1 MNMRLSDLLNYRLP
15 PIRYE
20 RIVLWLFLAAVGVI
34 LLSSVSRRQRDF
46 TAEVQIDI
54 RPLESGASL
63 LSEREVRQRL
73 VLAFGNT
80 LRSTEIGQLDLHRI
94 ETVVEEDPFVVA
106 ADAYVSQDNVLHI
119 RVKQREPVLRV
130 LDNNGG
136 NYYLDKTGAMMPFSP
151 LHTPRVLVATGHI
164 APYAPDFLMKK
175 KNTLK
180 EVFQLALLLQDDPVW
195 SVFIQQIHLNQA
207 GEFTLIPLIG
217 DQKILLGNL
226 RNVEDKLK
234 RLKIFY
240 QEGMPYAGWRKYKTL
255 SLKYDGQVVC
265 RR

>member
-1 MNMRLSDLLNYRLP
+1 MRLSDLLNYRLP

-20 RIVLWLFLAAVGVI
+20 RIALWLFLLIVVLI

-46 TAEVQIDI
+46 ISEIQVDI

-80 LRSTEIGQLDLHRI
+80 LRSTEVGGLDLHRV
-94 ETVVEEDPFVVA
+94 ETVVEEDPFVA
-106 ADAYVSQDNVLHI
+106 DADAYVSQDNELHI
-119 RVKQREPVLRV
+119 RVQQREPLLRI

-136 NYYLDKTGAMMPFSP
+136 NYYLDKTGAMMPFSS
-151 LHTPRVLVATGHI
+151 LHTPRVLVATGNI
-164 APYAPDFLMKK
+164 APYAPDFLTKK

-180 EVFQLALLLQDDPVW
+180 DAFQLALLLQSDPVW

-207 GEFTLIPLIG
+207 GEFMLIPLIG
-217 DQKILLGNL
+217 DQKIVLGSL
-226 RNVEDKLK
+226 RNIEDKLK

-240 QEGMPYAGWRKYKTL
+240 QEGMPYAGWRKYQTI
-255 SLKYDGQVVC
+255 SLKYGGQVVC
-265 RR
+265 RQ